1 MTYQELF
8 TNAGQPMP
16 AQFTQFANIE
26 IPADQLPAYL
36 QQYPPVAQP
45 QAPAAPAPAAVPP
58 APAMPGAPVAAA
70 APAARTGFD
79 RSNSW
84 PSVFQAIDDIRANGG
99 EVYDMHAPVASQRH
113 PGMMIPRAYV
123 RLKFAGQMVQG
134 FAYTSTKRDAAGNVI
149 GYNSIE
155 DCSQVQIAQDPTMP
169 GRYSFRLTPSGLT
182 EEAFAKAT
190 VAKTKP
196 SFNWAAIAETTDAVD

>member
-1 MTYQELF
+1 MKTYAQFFAERGL
-8 TNAGQPMP
+8 QIP
-16 AQFTQFANIE
+16 AQYQPYANAPMTPDAEAQLAMQF
-26 IPADQLPAYL
+26 PA
-36 QQYPPVAQP
+36 V
-45 QAPAAPAPAAVPP
+45 APAPAAVPP

-70 APAARTGFD
+70 VPPARTGFD

-149 GYNSIE
+149 GYHSIE

>member
-1 MTYQELF
+1 MTYSQLF
-8 TNAGQPMP
+8 ANAGQPMP
-16 AQFTQFANIE
+16 AQFTQCANIE

-45 QAPAAPAPAAVPP
+45 QAPVAPAPAAVPP
-58 APAMPGAPVAAA
+58 APAVAA

-134 FAYTSTKRDAAGNVI
+134 FAYTSTKRDAVGNVI

-155 DCSQVQIAQDPTMP
+155 DCSQIQIAQDPTMP

-196 SFNWAAIAETTDAVD
+196 SFNWATLAVDAEAAD

>member
-1 MTYQELF
+1 MTYQQLF
-8 TNAGQPMP
+8 TNAGQPIP
-16 AQFTQFANIE
+16 AQFTQFANAE

-45 QAPAAPAPAAVPP
+45 PAPAPAAVPP
-58 APAMPGAPVAAA
+58 AAAVPPVAATPMATA
-70 APAARTGFD
+70 APAANTGFD

-84 PSVFQAIDDIRANGG
+84 PSVFQAIDDVRNNGG
-99 EVYDMHAPVASQRH
+99 EVYDLHSPVASRRH
-113 PGMMIPRAYV
+113 PGLMMPRAYV

-155 DCSQVQIAQDPTMP
+155 ECSQVQIAQDPTMP

-182 EEAFAKAT
+182 EDMFKTAT

-196 SFNWAAIAETTDAVD
+196 SFNWATIADTADAVD